1 MKTTIND
8 FSKYSPN
15 ARHSNVCSNRFGS
28 LDMSNETNT
37 KTDSV
42 LKKKRVHTQP
52 IGLIFKIYALSA
64 FNNLI
69 TLLVNQDQTCR
80 LAMGCKEIIVAPG
93 TILECSKPN
102 VLVVIN
108 MVLAPV
114 ANLSIQTSELF
125 YVNDGLKQY
134 ILWS

>member
-1 MKTTIND
+1 MISQNIHQMQDTVMFVATD
-8 FSKYSPN
+8 
-15 ARHSNVCSNRFGS
+15 
-28 LDMSNETNT
+28 LDHQICLMRQIRKEIQFC
-37 KTDSV
+37 K
-42 LKKKRVHTQP
+42 KKKRVHTQP

-69 TLLVNQDQTCR
+69 TILVNQDQTCW
-80 LAMGCKEIIVAPG
+80 LAVGYKEIIVATG
-93 TILECSKPN
+93 TILEYSKPN
-102 VLVVIN
+102 ILVVID

-125 YVNDGLKQY
+125 YVTDGLKQY